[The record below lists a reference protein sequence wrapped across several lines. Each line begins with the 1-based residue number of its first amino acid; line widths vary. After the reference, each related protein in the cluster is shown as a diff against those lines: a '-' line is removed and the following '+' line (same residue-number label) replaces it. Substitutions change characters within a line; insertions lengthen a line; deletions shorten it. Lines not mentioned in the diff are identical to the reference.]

1 MIITTVS
8 KTFNHRDIVVQ
19 KLGLNQKIYLC
30 VCRTSIAQCY
40 SDWLLKGSLPMRSQ
54 LFCER
59 PSFDKVWVLNF
70 SCISCQK
77 QTRLCQPQTIVKWIH
92 PTPCWHLWI
101 VRVENE
107 NKPSKGTYFLQMS
120 PTSPFHTSH
129 IEPSP
134 NSPVMWFHFSF
145 ELTMPVSNW
154 SKPGVGFFSPPN
166 AGGAVRSHLT
176 LGPQVATG
184 AGVSILSHR
193 PTLELAPRRCLLTCI
208 GNFPGILWHAGCRL
222 VLVGFQAILATK
234 IRMSGRRNI
243 FS

>member
-59 PSFDKVWVLNF
+59 RSFDKVWVLNF

-77 QTRLCQPQTIVKWIH
+77 QTIVKWTH

-154 SKPGVGFFSPPN
+154 SKPGVGFFLHRMQEEPF
-166 AGGAVRSHLT
+166 A
-176 LGPQVATG
+176 ATW
-184 AGVSILSHR
+184 L
-193 PTLELAPRRCLLTCI
+193 
-208 GNFPGILWHAGCRL
+208 
-222 VLVGFQAILATK
+222 
-234 IRMSGRRNI
+234 SGRRLRLAPASR
-243 FS
+243 FSLIDQLWNWRRGVVYFILVLATFLEFSGMLGSAGFGSSWLASKLSLQLR

>member
-59 PSFDKVWVLNF
+59 RSFDKVWVLNF

-77 QTRLCQPQTIVKWIH
+77 QTIVKWTH

-176 LGPQVATG
+176 LGQQVATG

>member
-19 KLGLNQKIYLC
+19 KLGLNQEMNLC

-59 PSFDKVWVLNF
+59 RSFDKVWVLNF

-77 QTRLCQPQTIVKWIH
+77 QTIVKWTH

-154 SKPGVGFFSPPN
+154 SKPGVGFFLHRMQEE
-166 AGGAVRSHLT
+166 A
-176 LGPQVATG
+176 VATTW
-184 AGVSILSHR
+184 L
-193 PTLELAPRRCLLTCI
+193 
-208 GNFPGILWHAGCRL
+208 
-222 VLVGFQAILATK
+222 
-234 IRMSGRRNI
+234 SGRRLRLAPASR
-243 FS
+243 FSLNFGIGAAALCSYLYWQLSWNSLACRVPAGFGWLPSYPCN

>member
-1 MIITTVS
+1 MERFRRRAQFFHSQRFLMIITTVW

-59 PSFDKVWVLNF
+59 RSFDKVWVLNF

-77 QTRLCQPQTIVKWIH
+77 QTIVKWTH

-154 SKPGVGFFSPPN
+154 SKPGVVFFPPECR
-166 AGGAVRSHLT
+166 RSRLQ
-176 LGPQVATG
+176 PPDSRA
-184 AGVSILSHR
+184 
-193 PTLELAPRRCLLTCI
+193 
-208 GNFPGILWHAGCRL
+208 AGCDWRRRL
-222 VLVGFQAILATK
+222 DSLSSTNFGIGAAALSSYLYWQLSWNSLACRVPAGFGWLP
-234 IRMSGRRNI
+234 SYPCN
-243 FS
+243 